1 MVPLFQI
8 LGPSLVPL
16 LSKTGPLF
24 GPSEGLF
31 EGGTRLVITADPPP
45 PLTLLM
51 EAPPI
56 RICLSYFPSLVFLA
70 FLHEVKV
77 YGVKKVTTPGSRK
90 EKGGDPNLGKKGQK
104 WALNGIC

>member
-31 EGGTRLVITADPPP
+31 EGGTRLVITGDLADFADYGGFWRN
-45 PLTLLM
+45 LAEYIEILFSDNFWN
-51 EAPPI
+51 
-56 RICLSYFPSLVFLA
+56 RLSVNKWSTRV
-70 FLHEVKV
+70 
-77 YGVKKVTTPGSRK
+77 VTH
-90 EKGGDPNLGKKGQK
+90 
-104 WALNGIC
+104 

>member
-31 EGGTRLVITADPPP
+31 EGGTRLVITANLPAIP
-45 PLTLLM
+45 PLSQ
-51 EAPPI
+51 
-56 RICLSYFPSLVFLA
+56 LSD
-70 FLHEVKV
+70 
-77 YGVKKVTTPGSRK
+77 TPWHGFQSPVSQ
-90 EKGGDPNLGKKGQK
+90 EIN
-104 WALNGIC
+104 

>member
-31 EGGTRLVITADPPP
+31 EGGTRLVITAIVLRYGEFIWASINSPG
-45 PLTLLM
+45 
-51 EAPPI
+51 EI
-56 RICLSYFPSLVFLA
+56 RRSPA
-70 FLHEVKV
+70 
-77 YGVKKVTTPGSRK
+77 
-90 EKGGDPNLGKKGQK
+90 
-104 WALNGIC
+104 

>member
-31 EGGTRLVITADPPP
+31 EGRTRLVITAA
-45 PLTLLM
+45 LKLIGSTLKKSNGSSAKGLRK
-51 EAPPI
+51 I
-56 RICLSYFPSLVFLA
+56 FRITEPVD
-70 FLHEVKV
+70 VQ
-77 YGVKKVTTPGSRK
+77 T
-90 EKGGDPNLGKKGQK
+90 
-104 WALNGIC
+104 

>member
-31 EGGTRLVITADPPP
+31 EGGTRLVITVKGTGGVRVEKIFFDDSDSKFSV
-45 PLTLLM
+45 
-51 EAPPI
+51 
-56 RICLSYFPSLVFLA
+56 LSPA
-70 FLHEVKV
+70 F
-77 YGVKKVTTPGSRK
+77 YG
-90 EKGGDPNLGKKGQK
+90 
-104 WALNGIC
+104 I

>member
-31 EGGTRLVITADPPP
+31 EGGTRLVITVVAYCLQRFLRYSENATLFSRIAYGTSSRIGWSTRSRAPVFNMNF
-45 PLTLLM
+45 PL
-51 EAPPI
+51 
-56 RICLSYFPSLVFLA
+56 
-70 FLHEVKV
+70 
-77 YGVKKVTTPGSRK
+77 
-90 EKGGDPNLGKKGQK
+90 
-104 WALNGIC
+104 

>member
-31 EGGTRLVITADPPP
+31 EGGTRLVITAYS
-45 PLTLLM
+45 LWVGEGQTHQGFSS
-51 EAPPI
+51 I
-56 RICLSYFPSLVFLA
+56 PSLDL
-70 FLHEVKV
+70 
-77 YGVKKVTTPGSRK
+77 
-90 EKGGDPNLGKKGQK
+90 
-104 WALNGIC
+104 